1 MVMQNLGGQTMCIMR
16 DVRMA
21 NVSKLSWSKTKI
33 LFNIEKKKK
42 IINFFNCF
50 MEVVTLLCYVVP
62 FKTA

>member
-1 MVMQNLGGQTMCIMR
+1 MCIMR

-21 NVSKLSWSKTKI
+21 NVSKLSWSKSKI

-42 IINFFNCF
+42 IINFFNCC

>member
-1 MVMQNLGGQTMCIMR
+1 MCIMR

-21 NVSKLSWSKTKI
+21 NVSKLSWSKSKI
-33 LFNIEKKKK
+33 LFNIEKKEKK

>member
-1 MVMQNLGGQTMCIMR
+1 MCIMR

-21 NVSKLSWSKTKI
+21 NVSKLSWSKSKI
-33 LFNIEKKKK
+33 LFNIEKKKKK